1 MNLPMN
7 LRKIFLD
14 AAYHIERVGWCQKV
28 DEDDQ
33 GRVCIHKAIRIV
45 ASDQVERLKAT
56 RRFTK
61 LVGTHALSFN
71 DTPGRTMEQVTAA
84 LRACARQL

>member
-7 LRKIFLD
+7 LRKVFLD
-14 AAYHIERVGWCQKV
+14 AANHLEGVGWCQKV

-33 GRVCIHKAIRIV
+33 GRVCLHKAISIV
-45 ASDQVERLKAT
+45 ASDQVVRLKAT

-61 LVGTHALSFN
+61 LVGLHALTFN

-84 LRACARQL
+84 LRMCARQL